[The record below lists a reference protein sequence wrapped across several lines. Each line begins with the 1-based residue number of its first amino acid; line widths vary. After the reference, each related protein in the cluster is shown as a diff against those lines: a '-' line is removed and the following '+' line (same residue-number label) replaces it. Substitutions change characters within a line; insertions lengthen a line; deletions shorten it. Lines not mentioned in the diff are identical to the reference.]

1 MGIGDKPNMG
11 VPVQPLNQTPPPPDM
26 GAATSM
32 EVSVPLEALA
42 SPGEDDKLVNP
53 EVGDLVQFQTEGKV
67 ARIEGD
73 SAFVSVESVN
83 GKPVSQKAA
92 ITKDTP
98 EQEQNNEFAQL
109 QSEAGQQ
116 MM

>member
-1 MGIGDKPNMG
+1 MSGAPGA
-11 VPVQPLNQTPPPPDM
+11 PPMPTE

-32 EVSVPLEALA
+32 EVSVPIEALA

-67 ARIEGD
+67 TRIEGD
-73 SAFVSVESVN
+73 NAFVGVESVN
-83 GKPVSQKAA
+83 GKPVSQEAA

-98 EQEQNNEFAQL
+98 GDAQNDKFAQL

>member
-1 MGIGDKPNMG
+1 M
-11 VPVQPLNQTPPPPDM
+11 PPTMSGAPDAPPM
-26 GAATSM
+26 PTEGAATSM

-53 EVGDLVQFQTEGKV
+53 EIGDLVQFQTEGKV
-67 ARIEGD
+67 TRIEGD
-73 SAFVSVESVN
+73 NAFVGVESVN

-98 EQEQNNEFAQL
+98 GDAQNDEFAQL